1 MPEPIQPTNPGANP
15 PAPTPPADP
24 SNPTPPAPTP
34 PAPGAPVDLK
44 TLDADQLQQVLENP
58 NLWNLPRV
66 KELRD
71 QAAEAKRLK
80 DEATA
85 AENKRLEDNKEFETL
100 AETRKGELET
110 AQGQIKTMRIDQA
123 LTNKLVPEGVV
134 DLDAALKLVDRSK
147 LTIDDN
153 GVVSGI
159 DDVLTS
165 LKTDKAYLFNKEG
178 TPPADPSL
186 GTPSNPTGGTP
197 PTGPAK
203 FKRSQLRDPKFYQEN
218 RDEILKAQQAGL
230 IEDDISPAK

>member
-1 MPEPIQPTNPGANP
+1 MPEPIQPTP
-15 PAPTPPADP
+15 PVATPPTGTPPADP
-24 SNPTPPAPTP
+24 TGTPPAPTP
-34 PAPGAPVDLK
+34 PAAPEGQIDLK
-44 TLDADQLQQVLENP
+44 TLSAEQLQQVLENP

-71 QAAEAKRLK
+71 QAAEAKTLK
-80 DEATA
+80 DAATA

-100 AETRKGELET
+100 AESRKTELET

-134 DLDAALKLVDRSK
+134 DLEAALKLVDRSK
-147 LTIDDN
+147 ITIDDN

-159 DDVLTS
+159 DEVLTS
-165 LKTDKAYLFNKEG
+165 LKTEKTYLFNNTG
-178 TPPADPSL
+178 TPPDPSL

-203 FKRSQLRDPKFYQEN
+203 FKRSQLRDPKFYTEH
-218 RDEILKAQQAGL
+218 RDEIIKAQAAGL
-230 IEDDISPAK
+230 IEDDITPK

>member
-1 MPEPIQPTNPGANP
+1 MPEPIQPTP
-15 PAPTPPADP
+15 PVATPPTGTPPADP
-24 SNPTPPAPTP
+24 TGTPPAPTP
-34 PAPGAPVDLK
+34 PAAPEGQIDLK
-44 TLDADQLQQVLENP
+44 TLSADQLQQVLENP

-71 QAAEAKRLK
+71 QAAEAKTLK
-80 DEATA
+80 DAATA

-100 AETRKGELET
+100 AESRKTELET

-134 DLDAALKLVDRSK
+134 DLEAALKLVDRSK
-147 LTIDDN
+147 ITIDDN

-159 DDVLTS
+159 DDVLAS
-165 LKTDKAYLFNKEG
+165 LKTEKTYLFNNTG
-178 TPPADPSL
+178 TPPDPSL

-203 FKRSQLRDPKFYQEN
+203 FKRSQLRDPKFYTEH
-218 RDEILKAQQAGL
+218 RDEIIKAQAAGL
-230 IEDDISPAK
+230 IEDDITPK

>member
-1 MPEPIQPTNPGANP
+1 MPEPIQPTPPVATPPTGTPPVDPGATPP
-15 PAPTPPADP
+15 PATPPTPP
-24 SNPTPPAPTP
+24 T
-34 PAPGAPVDLK
+34 GEVDLK
-44 TLDADQLQQVLENP
+44 TLSAEQLQQVLENP

-71 QAAEAKRLK
+71 QAAEAKTLK
-80 DEATA
+80 DAATA

-100 AETRKGELET
+100 AESRKTDLET

-123 LTNKLVPEGVV
+123 LTNKLVPEGIV

-159 DDVLTS
+159 DEVLAS
-165 LKTDKAYLFNKEG
+165 LKTDKAYLFNNTG
-178 TPPADPSL
+178 TPPDPSL

-203 FKRSQLRDPKFYQEN
+203 FKRSQLRDAKFYTEN
-218 RDEILKAQQAGL
+218 RDEIIKAQAAGL
-230 IEDDISPAK
+230 IEDDITPK